1 MTAITQNL
9 PWFIR
14 DPAVAVVGEVSS
26 MRLPIQ
32 KYPELKS
39 DRNCVE
45 MLSLARRESERQ

>member
-32 KYPELKS
+32 SIL
-39 DRNCVE
+39 N
-45 MLSLARRESERQ
+45 LSLTEIA